1 MNLLKKTK
9 KILFV
14 TGTRADF
21 GKIEPLAHALN
32 TDNFEISFFITG
44 MHMLKK
50 YGETK
55 NEVKRFPNAKFFEFV
70 NQKEEDCL
78 DFILT
83 KTIASFSDL
92 VHEQKPDLVI
102 IHGDRVESFAASIV
116 CSMKYIRSAH
126 IEGGEFSGTIDE
138 SIRHCNTKLC
148 HSHFV
153 SSEEAKNRVL
163 QLGENEKATFIIG
176 SPELEVHRNPS
187 GIKIEEVKKRYSI
200 TFKDFGIV
208 IFHPVTSE
216 IELIYKQAENLFN
229 ALIKSKRKFVVIAPN
244 NDPGS
249 ETIFKKIKSLPKE
262 NFRIIPS
269 MRFKFFSELL
279 KNASLIIGNSSCGV
293 REAPFIGLPSINIG
307 TRQNHRTCSSIIDNC
322 EGLDESEIISLL
334 NKKWGLKQQKSYE
347 FGDGYSSNKFSKII
361 NSKSFWELPLQ
372 KYYSENFKI

>member
-1 MNLLKKTK
+1 M
-9 KILFV
+9 
-14 TGTRADF
+14 
-21 GKIEPLAHALN
+21 
-32 TDNFEISFFITG
+32 
-44 MHMLKK
+44 
-50 YGETK
+50 
-55 NEVKRFPNAKFFEFV
+55 
-70 NQKEEDCL
+70 
-78 DFILT
+78 
-83 KTIASFSDL
+83 
-92 VHEQKPDLVI
+92 I

-163 QLGENEKATFIIG
+163 QLGEDEKATFIIG

-216 IELIYKQAENLFN
+216 IELIYKQTENLFN

-249 ETIFKKIKSLPKE
+249 ETIFKKINSLPKE

-269 MRFKFFSELL
+269 MRFNFFSELL

-293 REAPFIGLPSINIG
+293 RKSIYWVA
-307 TRQNHRTCSSIIDNC
+307 H
-322 EGLDESEIISLL
+322 
-334 NKKWGLKQQKSYE
+334 Y
-347 FGDGYSSNKFSKII
+347 
-361 NSKSFWELPLQ
+361 
-372 KYYSENFKI
+372 